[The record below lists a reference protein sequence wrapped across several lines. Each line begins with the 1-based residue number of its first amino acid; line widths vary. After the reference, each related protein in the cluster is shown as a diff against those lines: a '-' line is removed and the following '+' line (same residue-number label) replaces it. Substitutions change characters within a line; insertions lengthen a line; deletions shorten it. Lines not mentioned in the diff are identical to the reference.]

1 MKCQDFFRTKRHHLQ
16 YNIIYVSIYF
26 TIAAKNMTF
35 SKINNFT
42 FLIFCVFFALISFIS
57 IYNLSNYVAY
67 GIEEK
72 SLFFSQQL
80 GISSSNGTS
89 QLPQIA
95 VQGNNVYVVWQD
107 NTPGNYDIFFAH
119 SSDNGS
125 SFAPILN
132 LSNNNGSSQ
141 LPQIAVQ
148 GNNVYVVWQD
158 NTPGNYDIFF
168 AHSSDNGNSF
178 APISNLSNNNGTSQL
193 PQIAVQGNN
202 VYVVWQDNTP
212 GNYDILFKRFLSN
225 GTKFNDRNL
234 SKNNGTSQLPQI
246 AAQGNNV
253 YVVWQD
259 NTPGNYD
266 ILFKRSP
273 NNGYG
278 FRSVNLHNSN
288 GTSEFPQIALDGNN
302 VYVVWQDNTPGN
314 YDIFLQRS
322 LSNGTK
328 FNDRNVSKNNGT
340 SELPQISVNNG
351 NIYVIWKD
359 NDRGIDKVFFKHGQ
373 NNNGT
378 GKTEFGSSYRL
389 NDNESAHAKIT
400 TGSELVYAVWTSY
413 LDEKEKSVIELYPFM
428 LFEDKSGDSIPLTR
442 LSSNQS
448 VSNPDIVVSDE
459 NAFLVWEGASD
470 GNSDIFFKKISSKL
484 F

>member
-1 MKCQDFFRTKRHHLQ
+1 MAFIK
-16 YNIIYVSIYF
+16 V
-26 TIAAKNMTF
+26 
-35 SKINNFT
+35 NNFT
-42 FLIFCVFFALISFIS
+42 LLIYSVFLVLISFIFV
-57 IYNLSNYVAY
+57 YDFSNNVTY

-72 SLFFSQQL
+72 SLFFSHQL
-80 GISSSNGTS
+80 GINLSNGTS

-95 VQGNNVYVVWQD
+95 AQGNNVYVVWQD
-107 NTPGNYDIFFAH
+107 NTPGNYDIFYTH
-119 SSDNGS
+119 SSDNGN
-125 SFAPILN
+125 SFEPIVN
-132 LSNNNGSSQ
+132 LSNNNGTSQ
-141 LPQIAVQ
+141 LPQIAAQ

-158 NTPGNYDIFF
+158 NTPGNYDIFYT
-168 AHSSDNGNSF
+168 HSSDNGNSF
-178 APISNLSNNNGTSQL
+178 EPIVNLSNNNGTSQL
-193 PQIAVQGNN
+193 PQIAAQGNN

-212 GNYDILFKRFLSN
+212 GNYDILFKRFLTN
-225 GTKFNDRNL
+225 GTKLNERNL

-273 NNGYG
+273 NNGFG
-278 FRSVNLHNSN
+278 FKSINLKNSN
-288 GTSEFPQIALDGNN
+288 GTSEFPQIALDGKDA
-302 VYVVWQDNTPGN
+302 YVVWQDNTPGN

-328 FNDRNVSKNNGT
+328 FRDRNVSNNNST
-340 SELPQISVNNG
+340 SELPQISVYNG
-351 NIYVIWKD
+351 NIYIIWKD
-359 NDRGIDKVFFKHGQ
+359 NDRGVDKIFFRRGQ
-373 NNNGT
+373 NDSGT
-378 GKTEFGSSYRL
+378 GKTEFGPTYRF

-400 TGSELVYAVWTSY
+400 TGSELVYAVWASH
-413 LDEKEKSVIELYPFM
+413 LDKKDKSVLEFYPFV
-428 LFEDKSGDSIPLTR
+428 LFEDKKRDSIPLTR

-459 NAFLVWEGASD
+459 NAFLVWEGTTA
-470 GNSDIFFKKISSKL
+470 GNSDIFFKKISTKP